1 MAFKQVL
8 EAYEFMS
15 SATVT
20 GADTAALLAARGVA
34 DVTVER
40 VTGAA
45 ATTDFVSCLIPGVDP
60 TLPAL
65 GIIGRLG
72 GLGARPDIIGLVSD
86 ADGGVVALA
95 TILKLAD
102 MAKAGDVLPGPI
114 RIHTHVCTHAE
125 TRPNHPVPMMRSP
138 LPARGMMQREVHAD
152 MAAIISVD
160 TTRGNRFVNKR
171 GVALTPV
178 VKEGWIL
185 RVPDPILDLIGWV
198 SGELPMLLPL
208 TTQDITPQ
216 ENGLWHINSIVQPS
230 TATKAPVIGVALT
243 AQTTVPGCATGVSNV
258 VDIDVATRFC
268 IEVAK
273 RFATGSCPF
282 FDPAEFAAL
291 IARYGSLQHLSTM
304 GQERP

>member
-8 EAYEFMS
+8 EAFEFLS

-20 GADTAALLAARGVA
+20 GNDVAQLLADRGIADVAVEHVDGTAAS
-34 DVTVER
+34 
-40 VTGAA
+40 
-45 ATTDFVSCLIPGVDP
+45 TDFVSCLAPGADP

-72 GLGARPDIIGLVSD
+72 GIGARPQIVGLVSD
-86 ADGGVVALA
+86 ADGGIVALA
-95 TILKLAD
+95 AALKLAD
-102 MAKAGDVLPGPI
+102 MANAGDVLPGPV
-114 RIHTHVCTHAE
+114 RIHTHICPNAD

-138 LPARGMMQREVHAD
+138 LPARAMMQREVHPE
-152 MAAIISVD
+152 MAAILSVD
-160 TTRGNRFVNKR
+160 TTRGNRFVNRR

-198 SGELPMLLPL
+198 SGELPVLLPL
-208 TTQDITPQ
+208 TTQDLTPQ
-216 ENGLWHINSIVQPS
+216 ENGLWHVNSMMQPA
-230 TATKAPVIGVALT
+230 TATNAPMIGVALT
-243 AQTTVPGCATGVSNV
+243 AQTTVPGCATGVSNA

-273 RFATGSCPF
+273 RFAVGTCPF
-282 FDPAEFAAL
+282 YDPAEFEAL
-291 IARYGSLQHLSTM
+291 VARYGSLRHLQTL
-304 GQERP
+304 GNA